1 VVVED
6 PIAVAQAWLDE
17 ARNLAGEPQT
27 MTLATATP
35 DGKPSAR
42 VVLLRGLDDRG
53 LVFFTN
59 RESRKGQELR
69 RNPRAAVVLHWWEL
83 GRQLRVEGVVE
94 EVSEE
99 ESAAYWKTRPRGSQV
114 ASWASRQSLELAD
127 RSELAARVAEARE
140 RFADGDVPL
149 PPFWG
154 GYRVVPETIEFW
166 THRDDR
172 LHERVRYERDGG
184 GWRRALLA
192 P

>member
-1 VVVED
+1 MVVED

-17 ARNLAGEPQT
+17 ARGVVTEPQA

-35 DGKPSAR
+35 DGQPSAR

-99 ESAAYWKTRPRGSQV
+99 ESVAYWETRPRGSQV
-114 ASWASRQSLELAD
+114 TAWVSRQSRELAD
-127 RSELAARVAEARE
+127 RSELDARVAEAAE
-140 RFADGDVPL
+140 RFADTAVPL

-154 GYRVVPETIEFW
+154 GYRVVPETIELW